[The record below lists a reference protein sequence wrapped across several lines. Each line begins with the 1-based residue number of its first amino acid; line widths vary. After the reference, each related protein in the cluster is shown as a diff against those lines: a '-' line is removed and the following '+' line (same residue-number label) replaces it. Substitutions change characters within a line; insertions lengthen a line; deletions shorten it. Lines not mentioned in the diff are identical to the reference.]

1 MQRLE
6 RELAKRRI
14 PVFAKFD
21 HARNAREAGLELRPT
36 TVLVFGSP
44 KVGTGLMQAD
54 QSIALEL
61 PLRIAIWQ
69 DGAGSTWLGFP
80 RMERLAADYGLQD
93 HPVIPKLQ
101 RLLEEL
107 VRRAGGVY

>member
-1 MQRLE
+1 MNT
-6 RELAKRRI
+6 REHDTVKLRGS
-14 PVFAKFD
+14 
-21 HARNAREAGLELRPT
+21 AR
-36 TVLVFGSP
+36 
-44 KVGTGLMQAD
+44 
-54 QSIALEL
+54 
-61 PLRIAIWQ
+61 Q

-93 HPVIPKLQ
+93 HPVIPTLQ